1 MQDGDCILWIKN
13 HTIKFYRDA
22 VNYLVGI
29 ALSHYP
35 ELKEIH
41 DSEKAT
47 AGQLR
52 RQYVE
57 WLVHS
62 TKGNE
67 AAYPYFDQHF
77 YKMPSYLRRDAITTA
92 IGKVFA
98 YRKWV
103 ENWEKRILSMQLPA
117 CQTGRQKPRYW
128 QNGIAD
134 MSLGLHM

>member
-1 MQDGDCILWIKN
+1 MATVSYGLKITKENHIFD

-35 ELKEIH
+35 ELEEIH

-52 RQYVE
+52 RQYIE

-67 AAYPYFDQHF
+67 ASHPYFDKHF

-98 YRKWV
+98 YQKWV
-103 ENWEKRILSMQLPA
+103 ENWKKGQIQKIQLI
-117 CQTGRQKPRYW
+117 RM
-128 QNGIAD
+128 D
-134 MSLGLHM
+134 V

>member
-1 MQDGDCILWIKN
+1 MATVSYGLKITKENHIFD

-35 ELKEIH
+35 ELKEIN

-77 YKMPSYLRRDAITTA
+77 YKMHPIFAVMRSQLQSGKYLH
-92 IGKVFA
+92 
-98 YRKWV
+98 
-103 ENWEKRILSMQLPA
+103 
-117 CQTGRQKPRYW
+117 TGS
-128 QNGIAD
+128 G
-134 MSLGLHM
+134 